1 MLNLTIIPAIDLIGG
16 KCVRLTRGDYSSEKV
31 YSEDPLNVAKA
42 FEAAGAKR
50 LHLVDLDG
58 AKASQPQNLKT
69 LEAIASQ
76 TGLEVEFGG
85 GIKSDKSLKAALDAG
100 AGYIVCGSVAVTNS
114 DMAKSWMESYGSRII
129 LGIDVRNGLVAT
141 RGWLESSRLSAE
153 DLLESYG
160 GLISEA
166 EITEIS
172 RDGTLQGIDA
182 EFYSRLQRR
191 FPKIRIIASGGV
203 SGKPDLEALE
213 RAGIGAVI
221 VGKAIYEGR
230 IKLEE
235 IF

>member
-1 MLNLTIIPAIDLIGG
+1 MLNITIIPAIDLIGG

-31 YSEDPLNVAKA
+31 YSEDPLDVAKA

-85 GIKSDKSLKAALDAG
+85 GIKSDKSLKAALDEG
-100 AGYIVCGSVAVTNS
+100 AGYIVCGSVAVTNP

-153 DLLESYG
+153 DLLKSYG
-160 GLISEA
+160 GLVSET

-172 RDGTLQGIDA
+172 MTAPCKALMQNSILAFKDG
-182 EFYSRLQRR
+182 SR
-191 FPKIRIIASGGV
+191 KSGSSRVGE
-203 SGKPDLEALE
+203 SPANLTWRPWKELESAP
-213 RAGIGAVI
+213 
-221 VGKAIYEGR
+221 
-230 IKLEE
+230 
-235 IF
+235 